1 MNKGISEI
9 DTYKVIRPIF
19 GDVSYDANHMP
30 IINRADYSKINW
42 DTLSIRGLQNLHVR
56 QNSRNT
62 LLTMFCYDKRLLA
75 LWNSPLKKIPQFQ
88 TYAAVATPD
97 FSLYPSMNY
106 NEIRHNVYMSRWLGK
121 TWQSYGCTIMPTVGW
136 ALPDTYDICL
146 GAIEK
151 GSVVIIST
159 LGCTNHKAGF
169 LNGFEEMKKRIEPP
183 IIIVV
188 GNMISGMTGTFI
200 NFRYDDS
207 FANPYEQLKL
217 EGFSSVFTIAKE
229 AK

>member
-1 MNKGISEI
+1 M
-9 DTYKVIRPIF
+9 
-19 GDVSYDANHMP
+19 
-30 IINRADYSKINW
+30 
-42 DTLSIRGLQNLHVR
+42 
-56 QNSRNT
+56 
-62 LLTMFCYDKRLLA
+62 
-75 LWNSPLKKIPQFQ
+75 
-88 TYAAVATPD
+88 
-97 FSLYPSMNY
+97 
-106 NEIRHNVYMSRWLGK
+106 
-121 TWQSYGCTIMPTVGW
+121 
-136 ALPDTYDICL
+136 PDTYDICL

-151 GSVVIIST
+151 GSVVIISA